1 MKRIIHIINFIVL
14 VFLLPIHFSGKIKT
28 NKNQNHYQSKY
39 NMYQLNWSKFFKVS
53 RNDACELTRTNDLN
67 FEGFEMKR
75 RRRFNRNRNENLSK
89 KNWGFGPVS
98 YLFDYLDPV
107 FREKVVIEFENLYEE
122 MKSFPMKID
131 NYEDPFDYLTRIN
144 KVGNSPKMIQ
154 KLIKFKKNYNKK
166 VYDSSLNAPQIY
178 QGFINFKWPIDKE
191 DPSELEFYITKYD
204 LNFDGRL
211 SPREMILA
219 SIHYRPNYLG
229 SSSYKYTYKPIIDIL
244 NPIFT
249 FLDCNEDDF
258 LSAQEIWNNLPGL
271 KRNTTNFDIF
281 AYGNDQNIRTAAI
294 NDFILKN
301 WNATEG
307 FVNREEFYSGFL
319 LGFWDRQTDN
329 EGFLCDD
336 SRNFKN
342 LRWKDDKIDVSLQK
356 YLKELKLRKLTL
368 NSC

>member
-191 DPSELEFYITKYD
+191 DPSELEYYITKYD

-229 SSSYKYTYKPIIDIL
+229 SSIYKYTYKPIIDIL

-281 AYGNDQNIRTAAI
+281 AYGNDQNIRTSAI

-301 WNATEG
+301 MNAREG
-307 FVNREEFYSGFL
+307 FVNREEFYSGIL
-319 LGFWDRQTDN
+319 LGFWDRQTEN
-329 EGFLCDD
+329 EAFLFDD
-336 SRNFKN
+336 CINMKN
-342 LRWKDDKIDVSLQK
+342 LRWKEERIDVSLQK
-356 YLKELKLRKLTL
+356 YLKELEIRKLTR
-368 NSC
+368 NNC